1 MKKSLAASFALVPAV
16 VALLAGACAAPVDDS
31 SLVDGEARSVAAYLV
46 DWPSAVQAVP
56 TPDAVDGV
64 VGGAALYEPDSC
76 SIDAHIRQL
85 AGPRARDCGRV
96 EIGDSA
102 EPASWCAWEAF
113 AYGEPFHVEYVHQG
127 LEGTV
132 IELFTGNDEG
142 HVFITHADPAP
153 CGLLGACEPRFDT
166 FLCDAPSLGEDG
178 RIACQEE
185 LSLLSVLCWD

>member
-1 MKKSLAASFALVPAV
+1 MMKSPAAPLALVLAL
-16 VALLAGACAAPVDDS
+16 VALLAGACTAPVGEDGH
-31 SLVDGEARSVAAYLV
+31 VDGEVRSVATYLV

-56 TPDAVDGV
+56 TRDP
-64 VGGAALYEPDSC
+64 VGGAIGGAELYEPDSC

-96 EIGDSA
+96 EIGQSA
-102 EPASWCAWEAF
+102 EAATWCAWEAF
-113 AYGEPFHVEYVHQG
+113 AFGEPFHVEYVLQG
-127 LEGTV
+127 YEGTV
-132 IELFTGNDEG
+132 IELLTGNDEG

-153 CGLLGACEPRFDT
+153 CGLLGGCEPSFDT

-185 LSLLSVLCWD
+185 LSLLSVLCW